1 MNWEAIIITIIA
13 GLLAAAPGILALL
26 NGKRKEAAD
35 IKNSNAL
42 AEKIQAE
49 YVDQITQTAM
59 RLVDPL
65 KLRISDLEAAEVNN
79 TKTIRRL
86 ERVIKAYATRMQEL
100 LHGISIL
107 TKQIL
112 ELKQEPSWKPDEWD
126 VYDLCDD
133 ESGANDKA

>member
-49 YVDQITQTAM
+49 YADQITQTAM

-79 TKTIRRL
+79 TKTIRSL
-86 ERVIKAYATRMQEL
+86 
-100 LHGISIL
+100 S
-107 TKQIL
+107 
-112 ELKQEPSWKPDEWD
+112 
-126 VYDLCDD
+126 
-133 ESGANDKA
+133 

>member
-49 YVDQITQTAM
+49 YADQITQTAM

>member
-49 YVDQITQTAM
+49 YADQITQTAM

-86 ERVIKAYATRMQEL
+86 ERVIKAYAIRMQEL